1 MLRQARPSIARDAP
15 PTVAEPYPQQQA
27 PPPQQQQASQQ
38 QVPVQVQQ
46 QHPSQQPHPSQQQHV
61 SAAQQHHHHAAAAA
75 AAAIQRPRDSPK
87 WLKAAVSEFV
97 HEVPALTYDDSK
109 FDGGFSKWVDSCA
122 YRDLWRP
129 NCGWRKLLATCKDSG
144 QVRGV
149 QALSCV
155 RQDIIAL
162 VVNSVYRSAEE
173 EYRRRNPST
182 HKYNEANTAQKVAEL
197 INRQRHHELH
207 SLTLSKLLDFSF
219 MLTAYTDSVH
229 DGAGDE
235 ATRSRRSERI
245 ESELNFLNATVSVE
259 ALTSFFMYMESAM
272 QSCKWL
278 PWYEEVPNIRNN
290 IVIRAREAAQ
300 IFCQGIPMP
309 VIHGPTG
316 VRGLVQNS
324 QHSPSGM
331 DTWLLSLL
339 EPKFLNKW
347 EDFTAVYTTL
357 SNSVAGEEEPLLEE
371 LSRRVVGTSL
381 EPLIEHTDK
390 VDHTQSILTEI
401 VPEILNRQ
409 SVRQP
414 GMLTFRMLLELHIYL
429 SVFRSHLVDLFYLKD
444 LPDISKIHMAVVLFG
459 QLVDRIAEIRFM
471 LRPEQNMVLMQWSM
485 ASIERPT
492 PPPENVVNP
501 IPNECLQYKKG
512 AIGAVLGRV
521 FIKFT
526 IHWAPFEFGMHTQP
540 TYDPLVYASVIA
552 EWDPLL
558 AAKII
563 DAAIQITPELRRDY
577 EIGTGHG
584 VTLYMYRRIVV
595 CDAAKQRTSGDCKA
609 AGAILA
615 KLHPVWDVVN
625 EDKKVGRISLAGL
638 EFMRTAVERG
648 NFEAATFYGL
658 LISSPGW
665 AAVRKELGL
674 EQSIDS
680 GIRLILQALENGD
693 FSSSIDLANIITSVQ
708 SARPG
713 RPYSKA
719 LVTEILNTMR
729 DAAPYSPMVS
739 LHLGYV
745 YSAGG
750 CGVQADCTMAMTC
763 YEKVL
768 AFSDVTAA
776 TRAHA
781 INNLAILITI
791 SKKSAIPN
799 DSRAP
804 EYLVM
809 ASVAGNLKSKTNL
822 AAMYCFG
829 VSGIPQNLEAA
840 ESVYRDY
847 FNSTKGRK
855 PVCLMQKS
863 GGPNMVHISQV
874 LVDLNSQEHFLKTIG
889 QGCAPLLPQNFGKV
903 LYSENSKSV
912 SRVL

>member
-1 MLRQARPSIARDAP
+1 MEVATARANFLPMTRLGTPAGNTP
-15 PTVAEPYPQQQA
+15 
-27 PPPQQQQASQQ
+27 
-38 QVPVQVQQ
+38 
-46 QHPSQQPHPSQQQHV
+46 
-61 SAAQQHHHHAAAAA
+61 
-75 AAAIQRPRDSPK
+75 PK
-87 WLKAAVSEFV
+87 WLEDAVLEFV
-97 HEVPALTYDDSK
+97 RELPALSFEEATYDN
-109 FDGGFSKWVDSCA
+109 GFSKWVDSCC
-122 YRDLWRP
+122 YRALWRP
-129 NCGWRKLLATCKDSG
+129 KTGWRKLMQTCKQSE

-149 QALSCV
+149 TAV
-155 RQDIIAL
+155 ARTRADIITL
-162 VVNSVYRSAEE
+162 VVKNVFRQAEE
-173 EYRRRNPST
+173 LYRTRAPSSAQ
-182 HKYNEANTAQKVAEL
+182 KLNESAITAQ
-197 INRQRHHELH
+197 IRNIISRQRHHEMHL
-207 SLTLSKLLDFSF
+207 LTLSKLLDFSF
-219 MLTAYTDSVH
+219 MLTAYVDCIANGATDEQTLARAQEHV
-229 DGAGDE
+229 E
-235 ATRSRRSERI
+235 A
-245 ESELNFLNATVSVE
+245 ELDFLNDRVNVE
-259 ALTSFFMYMESAM
+259 SLTRFVLHMEQTM
-272 QSCKWL
+272 QNRKWL
-278 PWYEEVPNIRNN
+278 PWYEEVPNILNQV
-290 IVIRAREAAQ
+290 VIRAREAAVV
-300 IFCQGIPMP
+300 FCNGIPFPQMNAS
-309 VIHGPTG
+309 TG
-316 VRGLVQNS
+316 VRGLVTQTAL
-324 QHSPSGM
+324 SPSGM

-339 EPKFLNKW
+339 EVQHLNKW
-347 EDFTAVYTTL
+347 EEFTSMYTSL

-371 LSRRVVGTSL
+371 LSRRVVGIAL
-381 EPLIEHTDK
+381 EPLMEHSDK
-390 VDHTQSILTEI
+390 LDQAQSLLAEI

-409 SVRQP
+409 SVRSP
-414 GMLTFRMLLELHIYL
+414 GLLTFRMLLELHIYL
-429 SVFRSHLVDLFYLKD
+429 SVFRSHLVELFYLKV

-459 QLVDRIAEIRFM
+459 QLVDRIAEIRYM

-485 ASIERPT
+485 ASIEKPT

-501 IPNECLQYKKG
+501 VPQECLQYKKG

-526 IHWAPFEFGMHTQP
+526 IHWQPFEFGMHSQP
-540 TYDPLVYASVIA
+540 QYDPLVYASVIA

-563 DAAIQITPELRRDY
+563 DAAIQITAELRQRY
-577 EIGTGHG
+577 EAGTGHG
-584 VTLYMYRRIVV
+584 VTLYMYRRIIV
-595 CDAAKQRTSGDCKA
+595 CDAAKNRTNGDSKA
-609 AGAILA
+609 AGTILA
-615 KLHPVWDVVN
+615 KLHPVWDVVDS
-625 EDKKVGRISLAGL
+625 DKQVGSITLQGL
-638 EFMRTAVERG
+638 DFMRTAVERG

-665 AAVRKELGL
+665 SAVRKSLVL

-719 LVTEILNTMR
+719 LVTAILNTMR

-750 CGVQADCTMAMTC
+750 CGVPADCTLAMQC

-829 VSGIPQNLEAA
+829 VSGINQNLPAA

-863 GGPNMVHISQV
+863 NDPNEVHISQV
-874 LVDLNSQEHFLKTIG
+874 LVDPANQDLFLKTIG
-889 QGCAPLLPQNFGKV
+889 QGCAPLLPQDYGKV
-903 LYSENSKSV
+903 LYSETLPV